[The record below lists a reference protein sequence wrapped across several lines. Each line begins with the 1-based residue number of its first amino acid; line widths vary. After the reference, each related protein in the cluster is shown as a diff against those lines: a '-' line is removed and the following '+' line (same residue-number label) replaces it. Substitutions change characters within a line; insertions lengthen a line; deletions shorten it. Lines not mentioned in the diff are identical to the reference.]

1 MISAILRRI
10 FRARPDPTPKFRQA
24 IRDSVRGELDETF
37 SVTRE
42 QLLKSTPEDDSVD
55 SEDHAATV
63 RVKGG
68 RITAELFVKCVPDG
82 WYRLTPLK

>member
-1 MISAILRRI
+1 MISVILRRI
-10 FRARPDPTPKFRQA
+10 FRARPDPTHEFRQA

-42 QLLKSTPEDDSVD
+42 QLLKPAPEDD

-68 RITAELFVKCVPDG
+68 RITAELFVNCVPDG